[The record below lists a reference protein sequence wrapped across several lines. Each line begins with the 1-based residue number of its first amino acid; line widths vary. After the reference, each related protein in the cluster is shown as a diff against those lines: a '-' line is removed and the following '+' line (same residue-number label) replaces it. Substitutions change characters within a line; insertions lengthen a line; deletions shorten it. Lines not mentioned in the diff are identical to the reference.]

1 LAYNIRSI
9 EVFNYSCKG
18 ELALTDESTT
28 RKLGFDEPKIPG
40 KQLSPGDLLEDI
52 YEIQEIVGVG
62 GMGTVYR
69 ARDTNFKAIRL
80 VAVKEMISQINDP
93 LVRKKIYLNYE
104 RESNILAT
112 LRHPTI
118 PRIYDYFMKNERV
131 YLVMEFVLGRDLDE
145 ILADTTTF
153 FSEAQVISWGIEI
166 CDVLQYLHS
175 HEPEPII
182 FRDIK
187 PSNIMITPQNHV
199 MLIDF
204 GIAKLFDPAEKN
216 TMIGTQGYSPPDQ
229 YRGEATP
236 RVDIYALGA
245 TMHHLLTLR
254 DPRLEP
260 PFSFSERPIKD
271 INQSVSDELIT
282 VIDKA
287 LEYDSNNRFENA
299 EEMKEALLTA
309 GRKTGSLPDY
319 MVPTA
324 SVSMA
329 SGVKPV
335 WTFEC
340 EDEIRGSSIV
350 HNGVLYVP
358 CYDNN
363 LYALDASNGEFR
375 WKYATSGGLPGKPAV
390 YENNIFIG
398 SEDSRVHAISNRNG
412 SVVWTYYGEG
422 PFRSSARIGQGHVF
436 IGSDDGYLH
445 AVNYATGRLAWKMD
459 AVDPIRSTPF
469 ITQEYVYFGT
479 EGGEM
484 ICLDFSG
491 AVKWRFRAKR
501 AVTSSPKVH
510 NDIVYFAS
518 LDNTLYALDAKT
530 GWAHWRFRLGRGSIS
545 SPLIMDNYLWI
556 GAADKIMY
564 CIHPQTSKE
573 IWRYTTGHQITSSPV
588 MYKDA
593 IYFGSVDKF
602 MYCLDAKSGQLR
614 WKFETEA
621 PITGTAVANDD
632 MIFIGSTDHFVY
644 ALLA

>member
-1 LAYNIRSI
+1 LA
-9 EVFNYSCKG
+9 KG
-18 ELALTDESTT
+18 EEALSEESTT
-28 RKLGFDEPKIPG
+28 RKLGFEEPKGPSQ
-40 KQLSPGDLLEDI
+40 QLKPGDLLEDR

-118 PRIYDYFMKNERV
+118 PRIYDYFMKDERV
-131 YLVMEFVLGRDLDE
+131 YLVMEFVMGRDLDE
-145 ILADTTTF
+145 ILAETTVF
-153 FSEAQVISWGIEI
+153 FSESQVLSWGIEV
-166 CDVLQYLHS
+166 CDVLHYLHS
-175 HEPEPII
+175 HQPEPII

-187 PSNIMITPQNHV
+187 PSNIMITPTNHV

-236 RVDIYALGA
+236 KVDVYALGA
-245 TMHHLLTLR
+245 TLHHLLTLR
-254 DPRLEP
+254 DPRMEA
-260 PFSFSERPIKD
+260 PFSFAERPIKD
-271 INQSVSDELIT
+271 INPSVSDEVIA
-282 VIDKA
+282 VIDRA
-287 LEYDSNNRFENA
+287 LEYDPANRYETA
-299 EEMKEALLTA
+299 EEMKEALMVA
-309 GRKTGSLPDY
+309 GRKTGALPDY
-319 MVPTA
+319 MVQTS
-324 SVSMA
+324 SVSPA
-329 SGVKPV
+329 AGVKPV

-350 HNGVLYVP
+350 HNGTLYVP

-363 LYALDASNGEFR
+363 LYALDSTNGEFK
-375 WKYATSGGLPGKPAV
+375 WKYATGGGLPGKPAV
-390 YENNIFIG
+390 FENNIYIG
-398 SEDSRVHAISNRNG
+398 SEDSRLHAISNRNG

-422 PFRSSARIGQGHVF
+422 PFRSSPRITQGHVF

-445 AVNYATGRLAWKMD
+445 AVNYATGRLAWKTD
-459 AVDPIRSTPF
+459 VVDPIRSTPF
-469 ITQEYVYFGT
+469 VTPDYVYFGT

-484 ICLDFSG
+484 LCLDFSG
-491 AVKWRFRAKR
+491 TVKWRFRAKR
-501 AVTSSPKVH
+501 AITSSPKFH
-510 NDIVYFAS
+510 NNVVYFAS
-518 LDNTLYALDAKT
+518 LDNTLYALDAQT

-545 SPLIMDNYLWI
+545 SPLIMENHLYV
-556 GAADKIMY
+556 GSADKIMY
-564 CIHPQTSKE
+564 CIHPETSKE
-573 IWRYTTGHQITSSPV
+573 IWRYTTGHQITASPV
-588 MYKDA
+588 FYKDA

-602 MYCLDAKSGQLR
+602 MYCLDAKTGQLR

-632 MIFIGSTDHFVY
+632 MIYFGSTDHFVY
-644 ALLA
+644 AMLA

>member
-1 LAYNIRSI
+1 
-9 EVFNYSCKG
+9 
-18 ELALTDESTT
+18 
-28 RKLGFDEPKIPG
+28 
-40 KQLSPGDLLEDI
+40 
-52 YEIQEIVGVG
+52 
-62 GMGTVYR
+62 MGTVYR

-80 VAVKEMISQINDP
+80 VAIKEMISQINDP

-118 PRIYDYFMKNERV
+118 PRIYDYFMHNERA
-131 YLVMEFVLGRDLDE
+131 YLVMEYVLGRDLDD
-145 ILADTTTF
+145 ILADTTVF
-153 FSEAQVISWGIEI
+153 FSESQVISWGIEI
-166 CDVLQYLHS
+166 CDVLHYLHS
-175 HEPEPII
+175 HQPEPII

-204 GIAKLFDPAEKN
+204 GIAKLFDPQEKN

-236 RVDIYALGA
+236 KVDIYALGA
-245 TMHHLLTLR
+245 TLHHLLTLR
-254 DPRLEP
+254 DPRMEA
-260 PFSFSERPIKD
+260 PFSFAERPIKD
-271 INQSVSDELIT
+271 INPSVSDEIIA
-282 VIDKA
+282 VIDRA
-287 LEYDSNNRFENA
+287 LEYDPANRYETA
-299 EEMKEALLTA
+299 EEMKQALIAA
-309 GRKTGSLPDY
+309 GRKTGTLPDY

-324 SVSMA
+324 SISQGG
-329 SGVKPV
+329 SVKPV

-340 EDEIRGSSIV
+340 EDEVRGSPIV
-350 HNGVLYVP
+350 HNSVLYVP

-363 LYALDASNGEFR
+363 LYSLDSSTGEFR
-375 WKYATSGGLPGKPAV
+375 WKYATGGGLPGKPAV
-390 YENNIFIG
+390 FESNIYIG
-398 SEDSRVHAISNRNG
+398 SEDSRVHAISNRTG

-422 PFRSSARIGQGHVF
+422 PFRSSPRISQGHVF

-469 ITQEYVYFGT
+469 VTQDYVYFGT

-491 AVKWRFRAKR
+491 TVKWRFRAKR
-501 AVTSSPKVH
+501 AVTSSPRVH
-510 NDIVYFAS
+510 NNIVYFAS
-518 LDNTLYALDAKT
+518 LDNTLYALDAQT

-545 SPLIMDNYLWI
+545 SPLILDNFLYI
-556 GAADKIMY
+556 GSADKIMY

-588 MYKDA
+588 FYKDA

-602 MYCLDAKSGQLR
+602 MYCLDAKNGQLR
-614 WKFETEA
+614 WKYETEA
-621 PITGTAVANDD
+621 PITGSAVANDD
-632 MIFIGSTDHFVY
+632 MIFFGSTDHFVY